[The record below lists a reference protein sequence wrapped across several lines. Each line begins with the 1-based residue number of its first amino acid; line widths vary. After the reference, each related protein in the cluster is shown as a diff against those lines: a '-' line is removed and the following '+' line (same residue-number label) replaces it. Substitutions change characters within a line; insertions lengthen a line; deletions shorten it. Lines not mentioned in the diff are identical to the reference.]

1 MNENHDKKKKK
12 NIILW
17 IILCLI
23 FIVIISAGAYIIR
36 IFEELKPET
45 EEGQIIR
52 QDYKIDW
59 SGRMNILV
67 IGCDERAHLN
77 LGARADTI
85 ILMNFDL
92 DKKIVRIMSIPRDA
106 WTEIPGH
113 NCSQKIN
120 STLNSA
126 YWSDGGVGLTLK
138 TVENMLKIPIKLYAK
153 VDFVAF
159 RDVVD
164 ALGGIIYNVEK
175 DMLYTDRTDPETA
188 INLKAGEQLLDGDK
202 ALQYCRFR
210 WDAQG
215 DFAVDYKGVQYG
227 RTSRQLNFVK
237 ALGRKVIE
245 TNNLLTINSI
255 INIVLKDTDTNI
267 DSSELLKIALQ
278 FRNIDPEIQIVSV
291 VFPGN
296 IDWVSNT
303 SVILPNKEK
312 VQKVVSEEFVEQT
325 IEESLEEQET
335 NEK

>member
-1 MNENHDKKKKK
+1 MKMNNAPDKKKKK
-12 NIILW
+12 NIVLW
-17 IILCLI
+17 IISCLI
-23 FIVIISAGAYIIR
+23 FIIIVSAGVYIVQ
-36 IFEELKPET
+36 IFAELKPET
-45 EEGQIIR
+45 EEGQNIR

-67 IGCDERAHLN
+67 VGCDARSHLN

-85 ILMNFDL
+85 ILMNLDL
-92 DKKIVRIMSIPRDA
+92 DKKIVRIMSIPRDT

-120 STLNSA
+120 STLNPA

-138 TVENMLKIPIKLYAK
+138 TVENMLKVPVKLYAQ

-175 DMLYTDRTDPETA
+175 DMMYTDRTDPETA

-215 DFAVDYKGVQYG
+215 DFAVNYNGIQCG
-227 RTSRQLNFVK
+227 RTSRQLSFVK
-237 ALGRKVIE
+237 ALGKKVIE

-278 FRNIDPEIQIVSV
+278 FRNIDPETQIKSV

-303 SVILPNKEK
+303 SVILPNEEK
-312 VQKVVSEEFVEQT
+312 MQILVEDEFIEQPEEEIVEE
-325 IEESLEEQET
+325 IDE
-335 NEK
+335 